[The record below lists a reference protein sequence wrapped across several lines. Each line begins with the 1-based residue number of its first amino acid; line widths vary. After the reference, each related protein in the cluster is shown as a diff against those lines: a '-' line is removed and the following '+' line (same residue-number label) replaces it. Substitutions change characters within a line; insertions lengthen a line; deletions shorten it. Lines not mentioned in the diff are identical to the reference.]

1 MTYQTVIHERDFQFT
16 LEDSIQ
22 HLQNTCHGLSCEA
35 GWWGEHARTEVG
47 LASPTPQDVAEKM
60 LLIHCELSEAVEGRR
75 KDLMDDHLP
84 HRKMFDV
91 ELADVA
97 IRLFDLAGAMR
108 IDLAGAI
115 VEKMAYNTKRK
126 DHQPENR
133 ALEGGKKF

>member
-1 MTYQTVIHERDFQFT
+1 
-16 LEDSIQ
+16 
-22 HLQNTCHGLSCEA
+22 
-35 GWWGEHARTEVG
+35 
-47 LASPTPQDVAEKM
+47 
-60 LLIHCELSEAVEGRR
+60 
-75 KDLMDDHLP
+75 MDDHLP